1 MKDKITLS
9 PEMAKEET
17 QKWLDAR
24 RVKASKIE
32 NSKELIET
40 IEMAFLDGFLE
51 FDEET
56 KVLKQKLEFPIQNDK
71 GETTVKSLEY
81 APRLRQIKIT
91 QATEGVSAS
100 NFNAILTAYVS
111 AITGQAKAI
120 IGALDTDDFATS
132 RAIATFFM

>member
-9 PEMAKEET
+9 PEMAKAET

-40 IEMAFLDGFLE
+40 IEMAFLDDFLE

-81 APRLRQIKIT
+81 VPRLRQIKIT

-111 AITGQAKAI
+111 AITGQPKAI